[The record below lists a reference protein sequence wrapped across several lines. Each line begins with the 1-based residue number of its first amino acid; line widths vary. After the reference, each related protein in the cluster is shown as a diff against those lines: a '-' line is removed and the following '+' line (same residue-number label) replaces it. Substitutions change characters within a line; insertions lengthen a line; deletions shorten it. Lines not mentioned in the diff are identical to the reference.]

1 MRALDLQY
9 DQLVIGADLSAL
21 LFAYKNR
28 LPVVFYRKN
37 PPYEYPREDGFEK
50 KTNLWDFCMFNLAIN
65 GLVPVSDKTQAIRI
79 EDEVVKVTT
88 KGNLL
93 VNIRYNKA
101 WISDDYKVEGLPL
114 IENKTSNENHVLD
127 LFFMDQ
133 KIVLPPTTNHE
144 DNFIKQFIYRPCPT
158 YKKSK
163 ISLLTYSRLTDE
175 ELLQYEYNETYAR
188 LKTLK
193 LLPKKK
199 IDISHQMRT
208 IIPIGKN
215 IYEETDKIKNL
226 LLEPQEIMAM
236 EQRKV
241 PYMDFLE
248 EKLWNKL
255 KTEETGLII

>member
-88 KGNLL
+88 KNNLL
-93 VNIRYNKA
+93 VSIKYNKV

-127 LFFMDQ
+127 LFFIDQ
-133 KIVLPPTTNHE
+133 KTVLAPTSNYE
-144 DNFIKQFIYRPCPT
+144 DNFIKQLIYRPCPT

-163 ISLLTYSRLTDE
+163 ISLLAYSKLTDE
-175 ELLQYEYNETYAR
+175 ELFQYEYNETYAR
-188 LKTLK
+188 LKTLSLIK
-193 LLPKKK
+193 RKYS
-199 IDISHQMRT
+199 DISHQMRT
-208 IIPIGKN
+208 IVPIGKN

-226 LLEPQEIMAM
+226 LLEPQEIIAM
-236 EQRKV
+236 EQKKI

-255 KTEETGLII
+255 KTEESGLII